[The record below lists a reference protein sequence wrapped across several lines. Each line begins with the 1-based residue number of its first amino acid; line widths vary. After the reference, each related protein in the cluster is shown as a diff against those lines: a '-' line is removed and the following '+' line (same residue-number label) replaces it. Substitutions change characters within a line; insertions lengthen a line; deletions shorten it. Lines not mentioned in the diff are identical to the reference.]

1 MKNFHTFQFFR
12 KENCLISTAG
22 SIAKMGWLFLIWS
35 RSLLLRGRP
44 SDLCAELIGQS
55 IYLKQWSKLC
65 FILYSYTVT
74 VLHYVLTPPHKMK
87 SFTSEWCLPGQCWLC
102 AKEGTLF
109 SISNVLAC
117 PWTIVYFASV
127 IHWLSNPVH
136 LAFFC
141 EGYVECRSARWVS
154 SRPQR
159 LRLWRWKCSFQLGVS
174 CATTPLSSL
183 SSPVCAHAVTS
194 F

>member
-12 KENCLISTAG
+12 KENCLISTAV

-35 RSLLLRGRP
+35 QSLKKAIFTLLSRSRP

-65 FILYSYTVT
+65 FILYSYTVA
-74 VLHYVLTPPHKMK
+74 VLHYVLTSPHKMK
-87 SFTSEWCLPGQCWLC
+87 SFTSEWCLAGQCWLC

-117 PWTIVYFASV
+117 PWTIFYFASV
-127 IHWLSNPVH
+127 IHWSSNPVFTLLSFVKVMWNAAVH
-136 LAFFC
+136 AEYLHDHSDYGFD
-141 EGYVECRSARWVS
+141 VENVRFSWE
-154 SRPQR
+154 
-159 LRLWRWKCSFQLGVS
+159 
-174 CATTPLSSL
+174 
-183 SSPVCAHAVTS
+183 
-194 F
+194 